1 MDMKDKSV
9 HEKAILYDRILRD
22 ILDSHAPVVKKII
35 KIKKGAPW
43 YNHELKE
50 VKREKGERKISG

>member
-22 ILDSHAPVVKKII
+22 TLDSQ
-35 KIKKGAPW
+35 
-43 YNHELKE
+43 
-50 VKREKGERKISG
+50 KGERKISG